1 MLQLIEALVCGCIA
15 DTRHCSGP
23 VRRCSMGYV
32 KPTSA
37 EDIDPATIEAM
48 ARLLGLTVPP
58 LDTSLLSASVRDQL
72 ASIQTLEEL
81 DLTDVMPALDFD
93 PRWES

>member
-1 MLQLIEALVCGCIA
+1 
-15 DTRHCSGP
+15 
-23 VRRCSMGYV
+23 MGYV

-48 ARLLGLTVPP
+48 ARLLGLTVAP
-58 LDTSLLSASVRDQL
+58 LDTTLLSASVRDQL
-72 ASIQTLEEL
+72 ASIQPLEEL

-93 PRWES
+93 PRWGS

>member
-1 MLQLIEALVCGCIA
+1 
-15 DTRHCSGP
+15 
-23 VRRCSMGYV
+23 VRRCSLGYV

-48 ARLLGLTVPP
+48 ARLLGLTVPSSETAK
-58 LDTSLLSASVRDQL
+58 LGASVRDQL
-72 ASIQTLEEL
+72 ASIQSLEEL

-93 PRWES
+93 PRWGS

>member
-1 MLQLIEALVCGCIA
+1 
-15 DTRHCSGP
+15 
-23 VRRCSMGYV
+23 MGYV

-48 ARLLGLTVPP
+48 ARLLGFTVPP
-58 LDTSLLSASVRDQL
+58 MDSTMLAVSVRDQL
-72 ASIQTLEEL
+72 ASIRPLEDL
-81 DLTDVMPALDFD
+81 DLTDIMPALDFD

>member
-1 MLQLIEALVCGCIA
+1 L
-15 DTRHCSGP
+15 
-23 VRRCSMGYV
+23 GYV

-48 ARLLGLTVPP
+48 ARLLGLTVSP
-58 LDTSLLSASVRDQL
+58 LEIPMLSASVRDQL
-72 ASIQTLEEL
+72 ASIESLEEL

-93 PRWES
+93 PRWGS